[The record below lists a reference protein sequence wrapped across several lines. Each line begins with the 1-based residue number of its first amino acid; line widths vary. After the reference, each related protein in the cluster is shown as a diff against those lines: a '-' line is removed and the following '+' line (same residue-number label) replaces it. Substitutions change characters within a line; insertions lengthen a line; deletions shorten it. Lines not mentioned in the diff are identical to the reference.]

1 MPKECDRVAAEQRNS
16 GENFQKIEKSNNE
29 DQTLSPEQH
38 SKSSLLPLLPLPRPG
53 SPLPPPPF
61 PSRPPVSRPVPQPRC
76 PFTTMHLYHFTA
88 LCSSTPV
95 HLANG
100 SFTLPR
106 QQELVLAR
114 AGSLHLYRLH
124 PKTSY
129 LQPLFHTPVFCQIR
143 SLSTFRLPGT
153 RRDYL
158 LLTTDAGSVTI
169 LSASALAFRRVH
181 CEPFAKSG
189 ARRTVPAEYAVCEP
203 HGRAAMLA
211 ALEKGKLAY
220 VLNRDPD
227 ENLTISSPLEA
238 HKSALVTHALTSL
251 DVGFDNP
258 VFAALERTYDA
269 TSYKV
274 LAYYELDLGL
284 NQVVRKRTARV
295 AAESN
300 LLLSVPGGTDG
311 PGGVLVC
318 SPGFVAYRN
327 LLEEDDE
334 GRLIALTED
343 PPDGPQ
349 PEKSNG
355 THPGAQPTQLEAR
368 LPYRQ
373 GSECKEPMVVAGTA
387 YHDRKRNAFFFL
399 LSTELGDLIKAEL
412 AWEPDR
418 GATKLSLFY
427 FDTLPGPALG
437 MCIFRSGYLAAA
449 IEGSDALL
457 LRFREVNVPED
468 NPAGGFSSS
477 TGASEGLDKGGDS
490 TGETMSAFQANGKP
504 AASAENDSNESTVKP
519 TLAGKLQFRPSA
531 LLCRLTV
538 AEVIDSFGPILGM
551 CKLDGGGVG
560 QSSSLVCTTG
570 KARGGCVR
578 VIRRGMGVLEMS
590 QPNELRAKVT
600 EVFSCKENAESL
612 YHRLIVVS
620 FAKKT
625 KVLEV
630 GDAKLEET
638 VNSGFE
644 LNERTLAA
652 GQIGTNS
659 FVQVTRSGVRF
670 VRGGDAKSASEWIP
684 PVPAVV
690 LAGCCNQQQVVVV
703 LSTGAIVNFEVD
715 SSTGSLEELGK
726 KADALQVPEEIDW
739 AGSEA
744 DEIGTPVVAIPDV
757 PPGRKRSKFF
767 AAGDGVSVKVRIFQ
781 ILDDGSIEA
790 LGLHLA
796 PAPVESIAL
805 IDFAC
810 IDKEAII
817 SSVGSS
823 KTLSNLASYEPFLAL
838 VIGTI
843 HGALVRLTVDALTGT
858 LSSKQSHFLGEKP
871 VRVKHVKISGVPT
884 CLLMGSSTWL
894 LFLRGGRATM
904 SPLSTDPMDRAAAFA
919 LEQSPDGFAVTYGS
933 RLRLLSLESVSAL
946 ITSAC
951 LPHGLSVTAVPSST
965 ALDSSFTAA
974 RSRTDSTP
982 RKVVR
987 IPRIRKNVS
996 LNAID
1001 DSRDTLAADLVA
1013 IVETD
1018 YIPWCDTARPIRWN
1032 SRLRLARIGDGE
1044 AKPDENGEEDPD
1056 LEGTNPY
1063 SSVRPSAYETL
1074 DTVKMDEADCILTV
1088 ASLLDFGGDTT
1099 DTNRYLVV
1107 SVASNMQVS
1116 GTAPK
1121 LPKRPRSPLD
1131 ERRSKREE
1139 TFVLRVYQ
1147 VDAATER
1154 LTFVHKTVVP
1164 EAVHCLTAFRDM
1176 LLVGIGAT
1184 LRLYDLGKQ
1193 QLLRK
1198 GEYKLAVRNKISALA
1213 ISGGDRIFVG
1223 DVSDSVTLF
1232 KYEPSAPIA
1241 ANHTR
1246 GATMG
1251 RRGGHFEP
1259 LAADTVPR
1267 WIVTLEVLDYNTVSA
1282 GDKFGNIFVLRVP
1295 TELGILNGGLSI
1307 ASASPVE
1314 RGRAAISIAPH
1325 KLVVEASYHVGSMI
1339 GSLVRGSLALQTTKL
1354 EKNAGD
1360 EALIYSTLS
1369 GTIGILAP
1377 LRTQHDIDF
1386 TRALEREMRTRNKSI
1401 CGRDHMAYRSSFYPA
1416 RHVVDGDLCQ
1426 AFTGLTPTGREEC
1439 ATALGRSV
1447 EDIDKKLEELQ
1458 SSYV

>member
-1 MPKECDRVAAEQRNS
+1 MKQGRKFP
-16 GENFQKIEKSNNE
+16 ENRKVQQGGSNPFRRA
-29 DQTLSPEQH
+29 TFFILSSSSP
-38 SKSSLLPLLPLPRPG
+38 SAVLTRIVSLLPPSL
-53 SPLPPPPF
+53 PPF
-61 PSRPPVSRPVPQPRC
+61 PSRSPVARPAPQPPRL
-76 PFTTMHLYHFTA
+76 FTMHLYHFTA

-129 LQPLFHTPVFCQIR
+129 LQPLFQTPVFCQIR

-158 LLTTDAGSVTI
+158 LLTTDAGAVTI
-169 LSASALAFRRVH
+169 LSASAMAFRRVH
-181 CEPFAKSG
+181 CEPFGKSG

-238 HKSALVTHALTSL
+238 HKSALITHALTSL

-295 AAESN
+295 AAGSN
-300 LLLSVPGGTDG
+300 LLLTVPGGTDG

-318 SPGFVAYRN
+318 SPGIVAYRN
-327 LLEEDDE
+327 LLDEDDE
-334 GRLIALTED
+334 GRLIALMED
-343 PPDGPQ
+343 PPDGAQ
-349 PEKSNG
+349 PEN
-355 THPGAQPTQLEAR
+355 
-368 LPYRQ
+368 
-373 GSECKEPMVVAGTA
+373 ECKEPLVVAGTA

-457 LRFREVNVPED
+457 LRFKEVNVPED

-477 TGASEGLDKGGDS
+477 TGA
-490 TGETMSAFQANGKP
+490 
-504 AASAENDSNESTVKP
+504 

-715 SSTGSLEELGK
+715 SK
-726 KADALQVPEEIDW
+726 IDW

-744 DEIGTPVVAIPDV
+744 DEIGAPVIAIPDV

-781 ILDDGSIEA
+781 ILEDGSIEA

-817 SSVGSS
+817 SS
-823 KTLSNLASYEPFLAL
+823 PFLAL

-951 LPHGLSVTAVPSST
+951 LPHGLS
-965 ALDSSFTAA
+965 
-974 RSRTDSTP
+974 STP

-1001 DSRDTLAADLVA
+1001 DCLPDSSMLDE
-1013 IVETD
+1013 IVE
-1018 YIPWCDTARPIRWN
+1018 P
-1032 SRLRLARIGDGE
+1032 RLHSL
-1044 AKPDENGEEDPD
+1044 NGEDDPD

-1063 SSVRPSAYETL
+1063 SSVRPSAFETL

-1088 ASLLDFGGDTT
+1088 ASFLDFGGDTT
-1099 DTNRYLVV
+1099 GTNRYLVV

-1131 ERRSKREE
+1131 ERSSKREE

-1164 EAVHCLTAFRDM
+1164 EAVYCLTAFRDM

-1232 KYEPSAPIA
+1232 KYEPSEPIA

-1246 GATMG
+1246 GAAIG
-1251 RRGGHFEP
+1251 RRGGHFVP

-1307 ASASPVE
+1307 TSASPVD
-1314 RGRAAISIAPH
+1314 RGRAAINIAPH
-1325 KLVVEASYHVGSMI
+1325 KLVVEASYHVGSMT

-1386 TRALEREMRTRNKSI
+1386 ARALEREMRTRGK
-1401 CGRDHMAYRSSFYPA
+1401 
-1416 RHVVDGDLCQ
+1416 HVVDGDLCQ
-1426 AFTGLTPTGREEC
+1426 AFTGLSPTGREEC